1 MKYDEKQVTML
12 VNRINAGTLK
22 YSEIKDLKLKE
33 EVGKQIGFFK
43 KLK

>member
-22 YSEIKDLKLKE
+22 YSDIKDPKLKE
-33 EVGKQIGFFK
+33 KVGGHIGFFK